1 MESEKGNAKET
12 KEKRSKQY
20 EINDPYT
27 DEQIYV
33 LWWKYLAL
41 SGPYKEFCEI
51 MRTVTAKGTSR
62 FYAQV
67 EEAYKAR
74 HPDSAT
80 VYDDNYWYDHLMN
93 WEFMGDVHAGAQREL
108 FDKWWKGFRP
118 KPALKRYSIINL
130 TDPDA
135 PQRLPR
141 YIFALNKHYSKS
153 SQHPAPDDV
162 IKYFTS
168 SREYVFLAIPIT
180 ADLKTAMRGKII
192 TELRK
197 AATRKIAGNDPQI
210 LDYRYNKPYGLIKYT
225 ELQKYHDVYLAEEES
240 HHDREKAKIKA
251 GIHDA
256 SVFCKHL
263 RIAENIIQNVEKGIF
278 PGKNYWRK

>member
-1 MESEKGNAKET
+1 MESENGNTEET
-12 KEKRSKQY
+12 KEKRPKQY
-20 EINDPYT
+20 ERNDAYT

-62 FYAQV
+62 FYEQV

-93 WEFMGDVHAGAQREL
+93 WEFMGDVHKDS
-108 FDKWWKGFRP
+108 FDYWWKKFRP
-118 KPALKRYSIINL
+118 KPPNIQYSIIDL

-141 YIFALNKHYSKS
+141 YIFALNKHYSKMS
-153 SQHPAPDDV
+153 EHPAPENV

-168 SREYVFLAIPIT
+168 SREYIFVAIPIT
-180 ADLKTAMRGKII
+180 ADLKTAMRGKIV

-197 AATRKIAGNDPQI
+197 AATKKIAGNDPQI

-225 ELQKYHDVYLAEEES
+225 ELGKYHDVYLAEEKCN
-240 HHDREKAKIKA
+240 HDREQAKIEA
-251 GIHDA
+251 GIHDP
-256 SVFCKHL
+256 SVFTKHL
-263 RIAENIIQNVEKGIF
+263 RIAENIIKNVEKGIF
-278 PGKNYWRK
+278 PGKNYRRK